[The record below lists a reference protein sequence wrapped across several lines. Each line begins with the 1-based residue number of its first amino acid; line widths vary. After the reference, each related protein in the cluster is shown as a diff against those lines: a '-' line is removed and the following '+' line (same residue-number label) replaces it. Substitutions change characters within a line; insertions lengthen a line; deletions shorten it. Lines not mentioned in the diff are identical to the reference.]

1 MHSHRYSRGMAL
13 ISALLLL
20 VVMTILGVAMF
31 RSFGTLERVAG
42 NTREKQRALS
52 AAASAQTF
60 AEWWL
65 MSSGGINATAGT
77 SCPAGA
83 VTAPATI
90 QVCSSILANVSKP
103 DTWPSWMNYTPPGMS
118 VNASSVGV
126 INNYVNPPG
135 FYISFLGGTY
145 DNNQLGGTQTNSYQ
159 IDAAGYAGSV
169 NSVAVAE
176 SAYNV
181 SVTHT
186 SQDGLKKYLNHG
198 GP

>member
-1 MHSHRYSRGMAL
+1 MHSHRSTRGMAL

-31 RSFGTLERVAG
+31 RSFGTLERIAG

-52 AAASAQTF
+52 AAVSAQTY

-65 MSSGGINATAGT
+65 ASSAGINATAGAN
-77 SCPAGA
+77 CAGPI
-83 VTAPATI
+83 TAPANT
-90 QVCSSILANVSKP
+90 QVCSNVLANASTLP
-103 DTWPSWMNYTPPGMS
+103 WPAWENYTPPMLT
-118 VNASSVGV
+118 VGSAGTA
-126 INNYVNPPG
+126 NNYSNPPA
-135 FYISFLGGTY
+135 FYISYLGGSF
-145 DNNQLGGTQTNSYQ
+145 NNDPVAGGGTQTSSYQ
-159 IDAAGYAGSV
+159 IDALGYAGNI

-186 SQDGLKKYLNHG
+186 SQDGLKKYINHG

>member
-1 MHSHRYSRGMAL
+1 MAL

-20 VVMTILGVAMF
+20 VVMTILGIAMF

-65 MSSGGINATAGT
+65 ISSGGINATEGT

-90 QVCSSILANVSKP
+90 QVCTNALANVSRP
-103 DTWPSWMNYTPPGMS
+103 DLWPAWMNYTPPGLT
-118 VNASSVGV
+118 VGSAGV
-126 INNYVNPPG
+126 VNNYVNPPG
-135 FYISFLGGTY
+135 FYIAFLGGSF

-159 IDAAGYAGSV
+159 IEAAGYAGSL

-176 SAYNV
+176 GTYNV

-186 SQDGLKKYLNHG
+186 TQDGLKKYLNHG

>member
-1 MHSHRYSRGMAL
+1 MHSHRSARGMAL
-13 ISALLLL
+13 VSALLLL

-31 RSFGTLERVAG
+31 RSFGTLERIAG

-52 AAASAQTF
+52 AATSTQTF
-60 AEWWL
+60 GEWWL

-77 SCPAGA
+77 GCPAGA
-83 VTAPATI
+83 AAAPATV
-90 QVCSSILANVSKP
+90 QVCSTVLANASRP
-103 DTWPSWMNYTPPGMS
+103 DLWPSWMTYTPPGMS
-118 VNASSVGV
+118 VNTSSVGV
-126 INNYVNPPG
+126 PDNYAKQPA
-135 FYISFLGGTY
+135 FYIAYLGGSY

-159 IDAAGYAGSV
+159 LDAAGYAGST

-176 SAYNV
+176 SVYNV

>member
-1 MHSHRYSRGMAL
+1 MHSHRSARGMAL

-77 SCPAGA
+77 GCPAGA

-90 QVCSSILANVSKP
+90 QVCSSVLVNAGRP
-103 DTWPSWMNYTPPGMS
+103 DLWPSWMNYTPPGLQ
-118 VNASSVGV
+118 VGSAGV
-126 INNYVNPPG
+126 ANNYVNPPG
-135 FYISFLGGTY
+135 FYIAFLGGAY

-159 IDAAGYAGSV
+159 IDAAGYAGSL

>member
-1 MHSHRYSRGMAL
+1 MAL

-31 RSFGTLERVAG
+31 RSFGMLERIAG

-52 AAASAQTF
+52 AAASTQTY

-65 MSSGGINATAGT
+65 TSSGGINATAGT
-77 SCPAGA
+77 NCPAGG
-83 VTAPATI
+83 VTAPATV
-90 QVCSSILANVSKP
+90 QVCSNVLANASTLP
-103 DTWPSWMNYTPPGMS
+103 WLSWVNYTPPMLT
-118 VNASSVGV
+118 VGSAGV
-126 INNYVNPPG
+126 ADNYFRQPA
-135 FYISFLGGTY
+135 FYISYLGGSY

-159 IDAAGYAGSV
+159 IDALGYAGNI